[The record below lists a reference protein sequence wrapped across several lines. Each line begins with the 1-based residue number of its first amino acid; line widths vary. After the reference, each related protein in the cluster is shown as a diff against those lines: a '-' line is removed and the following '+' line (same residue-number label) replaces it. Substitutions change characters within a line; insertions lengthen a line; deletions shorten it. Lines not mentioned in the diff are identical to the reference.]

1 MLKIDSS
8 EVGGTIST
16 IFRQVVKALFSIPNE
31 VIEAPRHEEFDAV
44 TESPMTYF
52 QNCIGAIDGTHI
64 LFESGFILRTTDAI
78 MAIKRFIDT
87 FRDVSNIERSWITEV
102 STVDVRVI
110 VTYNHIEV
118 TQSKTE
124 VDNTVRGTILYIKD
138 NSIIE
143 VRI

>member
-1 MLKIDSS
+1 M
-8 EVGGTIST
+8 
-16 IFRQVVKALFSIPNE
+16 
-31 VIEAPRHEEFDAV
+31 
-44 TESPMTYF
+44 
-52 QNCIGAIDGTHI
+52 
-64 LFESGFILRTTDAI
+64 FESGFVLRTTDAI